1 MRSEYLKHLKQQI
14 GFIIRSCDSF
24 DAGHT
29 DEAIRIATSL
39 RILFHNTGQSTSL
52 MAHLDAL
59 DISLLSTVIDRDAEI
74 AAQGLH
80 DGIVIFGGLFCTRI
94 SSETGVSLQASLDG
108 GETRELVPITKWLNQ
123 AVSSTMSRIRVTRR
137 DIILGATN
145 KDGGA
150 HVDLN
155 LPVPYQVASGE
166 SPIGFF
172 MKKPGVENRNPL
184 ERTHLVSLRQMGYEI
199 LNSPDLQSLCS
210 DS

>member
-14 GFIIRSCDSF
+14 GFIKRSCDSF

-52 MAHLDAL
+52 MAHLAAL
-59 DISLLSTVIDRDAEI
+59 DISLLSTVIDRDTEI
-74 AAQGLH
+74 ADQGPN
-80 DGIVIFGGLFCTRI
+80 DKIVIFGGLFCI
-94 SSETGVSLQASLDG
+94 LVDAETGVSLQACLDG
-108 GETRELVPITKWLNQ
+108 GTKELVPITKWLNQ
-123 AVSSTMSRIRVTRR
+123 IVCSTRSRIRVTRR

-155 LPVPYQVASGE
+155 LSVPYQVASGE

-172 MKKPGVENRNPL
+172 IKKPGAAAQNPL
-184 ERTHLVSLRQMGYEI
+184 EKTHWVSLRQMGYEI
-199 LNSPDLQSLCS
+199 LNSPDVQSLCS
-210 DS
+210 EA

>member
-14 GFIIRSCDSF
+14 GFIKRSCDSF

-39 RILFHNTGQSTSL
+39 RVLLHNTGQSTSL
-52 MAHLDAL
+52 IKHLDAL
-59 DISLLSTVIDRDAEI
+59 NISLLSTVIDRDAEI
-74 AAQGLH
+74 AAQGPN
-80 DGIVIFGGLFCTRI
+80 DGILIFGGLFCTTI
-94 SSETGVSLQASLDG
+94 DTTGVSLQASLDC

-123 AVSSTMSRIRVTRR
+123 IVSSTMSRIRVTRY

-166 SPIGFF
+166 SSMGFF
-172 MKKPGVENRNPL
+172 MKKSGVDIQNPL
-184 ERTHLVSLRQMGYEI
+184 EKTHLVSLRQMGYEI
-199 LNSPDLQSLCS
+199 LNSPDVQSLCA

>member
-1 MRSEYLKHLKQQI
+1 MRSDYLKHLKQQI
-14 GFIIRSCDSF
+14 GFIKRSCDSF

-59 DISLLSTVIDRDAEI
+59 DISLLSTVVDRDEEI
-74 AAQGLH
+74 AAQGPN
-80 DGIVIFGGLFCTRI
+80 DTIVIFGGLFCTLV
-94 SSETGVSLQASLDG
+94 SAETGVSLQACLDG
-108 GETRELVPITKWLNQ
+108 ETKELVPITKWLNQ
-123 AVSSTMSRIRVTRR
+123 IVCSTRSRIRVTRR

-155 LPVPYQVASGE
+155 LSAPYQVASGE
-166 SPIGFF
+166 SPMGFF
-172 MKKPGVENRNPL
+172 INKPGVAGPNPL
-184 ERTHLVSLRQMGYEI
+184 EKTHLVSLRQMSYEI
-199 LNSPDLQSLCS
+199 LNSPDVQSLCS
-210 DS
+210 EA